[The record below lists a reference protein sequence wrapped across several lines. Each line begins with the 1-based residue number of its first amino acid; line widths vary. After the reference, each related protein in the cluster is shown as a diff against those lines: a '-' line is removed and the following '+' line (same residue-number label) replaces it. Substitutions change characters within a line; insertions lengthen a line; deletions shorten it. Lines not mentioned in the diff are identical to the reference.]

1 MKKKTIINGICLL
14 SLCTIIGGCAAQSS
28 TSSTEITTVE
38 ETLSLE
44 EIKQNLDE
52 IYSEIDGANQLCN
65 GVAAIVN
72 EYWDYNGFE
81 AFVIKDKFTEMD
93 NAHNPKHD
101 YSSGTF
107 YGDAKITWDARKKI
121 EELMDDAHSRLKDM
135 EPTEEVQG
143 YYDAL
148 KELYLNVD
156 SYSSFATGYP
166 EGYSKLTY
174 AQTFSTHQKEYDEL
188 ASKVNFEK

>member
-1 MKKKTIINGICLL
+1 MKKRSVISG
-14 SLCTIIGGCAAQSS
+14 LCILACCSMIWGCSAQAG
-28 TSSTEITTVE
+28 TTQQETTTVVETASAE
-38 ETLSLE
+38 EMKE
-44 EIKQNLDE
+44 DLDE
-52 IYSEIDGANQLCN
+52 IYAEIDLANQLCN

-81 AFVIKDKFTEMD
+81 AFVITDKFTEMD
-93 NAHNPKHD
+93 KAHNPDHD

-107 YGDAKITWDARKKI
+107 YGDAKTTWDARDQI
-121 EELMDDAHSRLKDM
+121 EKLMDDAHTRLKDM
-135 EPTEEVQG
+135 EPTSEVQG
-143 YYDAL
+143 YYDAV

-166 EGYSKLTY
+166 EGDSKLTY

-188 ASKVNFEK
+188 VSKVDFEK